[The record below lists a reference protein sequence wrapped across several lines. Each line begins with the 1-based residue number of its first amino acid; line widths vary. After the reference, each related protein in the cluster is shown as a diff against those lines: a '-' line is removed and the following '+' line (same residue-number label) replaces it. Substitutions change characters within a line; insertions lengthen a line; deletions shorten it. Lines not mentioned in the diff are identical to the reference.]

1 MHGRKFKMVG
11 IDIIDIERVD
21 KSEEFLKKIANEK
34 EIEYVQKSFCESL
47 RHQRTGALFCVKE
60 AVMKALEMGKNSGVV
75 FKDIELSHEESGK
88 PIVILH
94 GKALEKYQQNFAD
107 KKIEI
112 SLSHT
117 PVMAI
122 AIAILQ

>member
-1 MHGRKFKMVG
+1 MVG
-11 IDIIDIERVD
+11 IDIIEIERVD
-21 KSEEFLKKIANEK
+21 KSDAFLERIANPS
-34 EIEYVQKSFCESL
+34 EIEYAQKSFCDSL

-60 AVMKALEMGKNSGVV
+60 AVMKALELGKDSGVC
-75 FKDIELSHEESGK
+75 FKDSELAHEKSGK

-94 GKALEKYQQNFAD
+94 GVAKEKYDSVFAG

-117 PVMAI
+117 PTFATAI
-122 AIAILQ
+122 AVIQ

>member
-1 MHGRKFKMVG
+1 MVG

-21 KSEEFLKKIANEK
+21 KSDEFLNRIANDN
-34 EIEYVQKSFCESL
+34 EIEYVKKSFCESL

-94 GKALEKYQQNFAD
+94 GKALEKYNNFF
-107 KKIEI
+107 KGKNIEI

-117 PVMAI
+117 PEYATAI
-122 AIAILQ
+122 AIIM

>member
-1 MHGRKFKMVG
+1 MVG

-21 KSEEFLKKIANEK
+21 KSQEFLKKIANES
-34 EIEYVQKSFCESL
+34 EIEYVSKSFCESL

-94 GKALEKYQQNFAD
+94 GKALERYNERFFG
-107 KKIEI
+107 KKIEV

-117 PVMAI
+117 PIMAI

>member
-1 MHGRKFKMVG
+1 MVG

-75 FKDIELSHEESGK
+75 LKDIELSHEESGK

-94 GKALEKYQQNFAD
+94 GKALEKYQENFAD

>member
-1 MHGRKFKMVG
+1 MIG
-11 IDIIDIERVD
+11 IDMIDIEGVD
-21 KSEEFLKKIANEK
+21 KSEEFLDKIARENEK
-34 EIEYVQKSFCESL
+34 EYVKKSFCDSL

-60 AVMKALEMGKNSGVV
+60 AVMKALEMGKGSGVV

-94 GKALEKYQQNFAD
+94 GKALEKYNACFSG
-107 KKIEI
+107 KRIEV

-117 PVMAI
+117 PLNAI
-122 AIAILQ
+122 AIAVIM

>member
-1 MHGRKFKMVG
+1 MVG

-21 KSEEFLKKIANEK
+21 TSEKFLEKIALENE
-34 EIEYVQKSFCESL
+34 IQYVKKSFCESL

-60 AVMKALEMGKNSGVV
+60 AVMKALEMGKDSGVV
-75 FKDIELSHEESGK
+75 FKDIELSHEENGK

-94 GKALEKYQQNFAD
+94 GKAKERFDSFFKG
-107 KKIEI
+107 KRIEV

-117 PVMAI
+117 PLMATAI
-122 AIAILQ
+122 AIIQ

>member
-1 MHGRKFKMVG
+1 MVG

-21 KSEEFLKKIANEK
+21 KSEEFLKKIANES
-34 EIEYVQKSFCESL
+34 EIEYVSKSFCESL

-94 GKALEKYQQNFAD
+94 GKALERYNERFSD
-107 KKIEI
+107 KKIEV

-117 PVMAI
+117 PAYAI
-122 AIAILQ
+122 AIAMLV